1 MPRQQRGDEAGAIH
15 HAVPQG
21 NNRQRIVADDHDR
34 RELVGRLGEV
44 ATTCGWEVMAFALLD
59 THLHVVVRTPEP
71 NLGTGMQR
79 VLGWHAY
86 RFNGRH
92 GREGSL
98 FAPKFFS
105 RRVVSEEQL
114 LRAVLYTA
122 LNPVAAGVCDH
133 PEAYPWCS
141 YRATAG
147 LTAGSRFVSR
157 SWLTLLFDGSLEAAS
172 DRYRELVAEC
182 AERVVSRRA
191 AAREEID
198 EIARRAARPVASD

>member
-1 MPRQQRGDEAGAIH
+1 
-15 HAVPQG
+15 
-21 NNRQRIVADDHDR
+21 
-34 RELVGRLGEV
+34 
-44 ATTCGWEVMAFALLD
+44 MAFALLD

-86 RFNGRH
+86 RFNARH

-98 FAPKFFS
+98 FASKFFS

-114 LRAVLYTA
+114 LRVVLYTV

-133 PEAYPWCS
+133 PDAYQWCS

-147 LTAGSRFVSR
+147 LARGSRFVSCA
-157 SWLTLLFDGSLEAAS
+157 WLATVFEGGLDTARE
-172 DRYRELVAEC
+172 RYRELVAEG
-182 AERVVSRRA
+182 AERVTARRA
-191 AAREEID
+191 AAREEIA
-198 EIARRAARPVASD
+198 EMARKAARPVASD